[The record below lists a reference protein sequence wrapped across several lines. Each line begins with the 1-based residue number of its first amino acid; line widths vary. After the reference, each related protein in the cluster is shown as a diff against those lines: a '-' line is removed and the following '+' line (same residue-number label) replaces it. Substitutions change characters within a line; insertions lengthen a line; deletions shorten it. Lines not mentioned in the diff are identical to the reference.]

1 MGWEKGFFEVDLSKV
16 KTPELDPNWEQSPK
30 SYSRQQIDG
39 WTRQLGE
46 IQRLSVERG
55 YAYEDFQRMRNSQL
69 PAERELGETHH
80 KFYDHDH
87 RDFVSLVWKGKQYEV
102 DVNGHH
108 RVHSAQEMGLR
119 RMPAQ
124 ISALSEHMVQCKRQG
139 YTSSLMHPGDRVEF
153 ARSQG
158 QTPQQPSMNTA
169 TPADSTPSRTD
180 AAQPAKAQPQRV
192 SR

>member
-102 DVNGHH
+102 E
-108 RVHSAQEMGLR
+108 RERTPPRALR
-119 RMPAQ
+119 
-124 ISALSEHMVQCKRQG
+124 
-139 YTSSLMHPGDRVEF
+139 PGDG
-153 ARSQG
+153 AQAHAGTDLRSF
-158 QTPQQPSMNTA
+158 
-169 TPADSTPSRTD
+169 
-180 AAQPAKAQPQRV
+180 
-192 SR
+192 